1 MNGLDTNVLVRFLV
15 QDDEVQAQKVNALF
29 TDSEANKQQLFV
41 STVVVL
47 ELMWVLKAAYDVPR
61 EAILHSL
68 NALLSMSVLEF
79 QDQAA
84 VRAFIISAENN
95 TYDLSDLLIGQMSL
109 MVGCDT
115 TLTFDKKAGKSPYFK
130 TL

>member
-1 MNGLDTNVLVRFLV
+1 MTGLDTNVLVRFLV

-29 TDSEANKQQLFV
+29 TDTEANKQQLFV

-68 NALLSMSVLEF
+68 NELLSMSVLEF

-109 MVGCDT
+109 VVGCDT
-115 TLTFDKKAGKSPYFK
+115 TLTFDKKAGKSPCFK
-130 TL
+130 AL